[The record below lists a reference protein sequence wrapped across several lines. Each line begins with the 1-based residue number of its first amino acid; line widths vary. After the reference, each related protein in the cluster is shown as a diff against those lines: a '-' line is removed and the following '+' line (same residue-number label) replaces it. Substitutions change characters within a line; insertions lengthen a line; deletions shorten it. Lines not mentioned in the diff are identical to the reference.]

1 MKMMMMKMMKITTA
15 MMLTIAFERVAPN
28 PSRHRTHPLRQGN
41 GMNITLTYEAHFV
54 KLLEAAVRLGN
65 ERNIT

>member
-1 MKMMMMKMMKITTA
+1 MKMMKMMKMMKITTA

-54 KLLEAAVRLGN
+54 EEVVRGRS
-65 ERNIT
+65 EIGE